1 MPRLH
6 SQQLVL
12 QSGLL
17 RHYLAHGG
25 PVDGPGL
32 CRDAFH
38 HGEMGAVQL
47 IKLAL
52 DVRVNARTKRT
63 LEEFAA
69 EHFNGRRAR
78 GGTISTAGASLR
90 CGGCCANWPSR
101 MVRGRGRRWS
111 DPDA

>member
-17 RHYLAHGG
+17 RHYLAHGS
-25 PVDGPGL
+25 PADGPGL

-38 HGEMGAVQL
+38 DGELGAVQL
-47 IKLAL
+47 IKLTL

-63 LEEFAA
+63 LEEFSA
-69 EHFNGRRAR
+69 EHFSGR
-78 GGTISTAGASLR
+78 
-90 CGGCCANWPSR
+90 WPR
-101 MVRGRGRRWS
+101 
-111 DPDA
+111 